1 MATTSYA
8 HQDFNQARAEL
19 AGKIG
24 EVAWQLPMN
33 IVIGMLNQILGL
45 GLGYATAKSGMGAD
59 VGLEAGKNLIPSAPV
74 GESTEAAINFITPAI
89 EVLDYLPKRAGEIT
103 EDFTGSKYAGEVAHL
118 ASSFALPTAAI
129 KGITALKG
137 IERLKPPRATG
148 ESVGKHVD
156 IDLRARDDVL
166 SRGIGTVG
174 TAVGKVISGGKVK
187 KVVPDYYGTGK
198 YDRPAAVL
206 ESSIRAAGS
215 VVKSILNPKADAILK
230 QHGLAPASIKRINE
244 YRDLLNRRDNPSA
257 WADYRPPTAGQI
269 LHAEKI
275 LIAEL
280 RKAFG
285 MRIKSGKKVSP
296 ELARVVEQYH
306 PRLVKADGVPTV
318 DQMRQVLGTNIP
330 EQYLAP
336 LIDDMARTMRGDRPN
351 IIAFD
356 GNPEKVAM
364 TGVGKKGRIT
374 SENTTE
380 IFTLPKSSYDM
391 MGELWANLMAGNRFN
406 PELKSISAKSWVKP
420 GDKRYNDLADRF
432 PDQGFNQKTIDQY
445 FSIKA
450 DMARYQI
457 KSKGAYNTNIYSEGL
472 GPKMIDIDGQGF
484 LIYRVVSQSDNP
496 LLANMPATI
505 LFNPRTGVSR
515 ILSYDEL
522 DILSGSLK
530 AITEVGYA
538 NRFHTVN
545 FGRYIYD
552 DAKLKKAGVGK
563 KAAADKPE
571 VTIHDRAAREANID
585 AILDTPY
592 AGEVMQRGF
601 LPITREGI
609 EITTDQLRKKKDA
622 NSQTRNIY

>member
-8 HQDFNQARAEL
+8 HQNFNQARSKL

-33 IVIGMLNQILGL
+33 IVIGMLNEMLGL

-59 VGLEAGKNLIPSAPV
+59 IGLEAGKRLIPPAPI
-74 GESTEAAINFITPAI
+74 GKSTEATINAITPAL
-89 EVLDYLPKRAGEIT
+89 EALDYIPRRVGEVT
-103 EDFTGSKYAGEVAHL
+103 EDVTGSKYAGEVAHL
-118 ASSFALPTAAI
+118 GTSFAFPTAALKTI
-129 KGITALKG
+129 SAARGVGSAL
-137 IERLKPPRATG
+137 
-148 ESVGKHVD
+148 GKHVD
-156 IDLRARDDVL
+156 IDLRARNDVL
-166 SRGIGTVG
+166 SRGIETVG
-174 TAVGKVISGGKVK
+174 TAVGKVISGGKVQ
-187 KVVPDYYGTGK
+187 KVVPDYYGTGR
-198 YDRPAAVL
+198 YDRPAAML
-206 ESSIRAAGS
+206 ESGIRATS
-215 VVKSILNPKADAILK
+215 SIMKSIFNPKADAILK
-230 QHGLAPASIKRINE
+230 EHGLSPASIKRVNE

-257 WADYRPPTAGQI
+257 WADYRPPTVAQI

-280 RKAFG
+280 RKAYG
-285 MRIKSGKKVSP
+285 MRLKAGKEVSP
-296 ELARVVEQYH
+296 ELLKVVEQYH
-306 PRLVKADGVPTV
+306 PRLVKSDGVPTV
-318 DQMRQVLGTNIP
+318 DQMRQVLGDNIP
-330 EQYLAP
+330 EQFLAP

-351 IIAFD
+351 IVAFD

-391 MGELWANLMAGNRFN
+391 MGELWSNLMAGNRFN

-420 GDKRYNDLADRF
+420 GDKRYNDLVDRF

-445 FSIKA
+445 FAIKS

-472 GPKMIDIDGQGF
+472 RPKMIDIDGQDF
-484 LIYRVVSQSDNP
+484 LTYRVVSQSDNP

-505 LFNPRTGVSR
+505 MLNPRTGVSR

-522 DILSGSLK
+522 DIFAGKLK
-530 AITEVGYA
+530 VVTETGYK

-545 FGRYIYD
+545 YGKYIYD
-552 DAKLKKAGVGK
+552 DAKLNKAGVGK
-563 KAAADKPE
+563 KE
-571 VTIHDRAAREANID
+571 VPLSNRFTQHDRPSREAGID
-585 AILDTPY
+585 AIMQTRF
-592 AGEVMQRGF
+592 AGETIKKGSLPVIRESLELTEEQRERKRK
-601 LPITREGI
+601 RE
-609 EITTDQLRKKKDA
+609 
-622 NSQTRNIY
+622 NSQARNIY